1 MCCAVFATQS
11 CRTLCDPT
19 DCSPPGCSVHRDSP
33 GKNTGMDCHALFQ
46 GIFPTQV
53 FYIPG
58 VFFTS
63 KPPGKPKNTGV
74 GSLSLLQGN
83 FLTQELNQGLLHCRQ
98 ILCQL
103 SYQGSPCFHLYLVFI
118 LLWLITETIFL
129 FNTWQSMKHYH
140 IHLLLHLCSRK
151 APNQHLTDAEDLTLC
166 YFLYPVPRN

>member
-1 MCCAVFATQS
+1 MCCAVLATQS
-11 CRTLCDPT
+11 CWTLCDPT

-33 GKNTGMDCHALFQ
+33 GKNMGVDCHALFQ

-63 KPPGKPKNTGV
+63 EPPGKPKNTGV

-118 LLWLITETIFL
+118 LFWLITETIF
-129 FNTWQSMKHYH
+129 
-140 IHLLLHLCSRK
+140 C
-151 APNQHLTDAEDLTLC
+151 LTLGSLWSTITFIYC
-166 YFLYPVPRN
+166 FIYVQERPPTSILLMLKT